1 MNSVT
6 LIGRVGGDPDVKYFE
21 SGTVKAKFTL
31 AVNRRS
37 KKDEQPDWFNV
48 EAWGKTAEVIAN
60 YVTKGKQLAIKGSL
74 KFDRWDDRTTGKA
87 RSMPV
92 ILIDELELLG
102 GKNEASTAKV
112 AESAADEDEKDLF

>member
-31 AVNRRS
+31 AVNRR
-37 KKDEQPDWFNV
+37 KKDDQPDWFNV

-74 KFDRWDDRTTGKA
+74 KFDRWDDRTTGKP

-92 ILIDELELLG
+92 ILIDELEMLG
-102 GKNEASTAKV
+102 GKNDANAAKV
-112 AESAADEDEKDLF
+112 SEVPDDEDEKDLF